1 MQELFSRM
9 DKDNSGSLDKPEVI
23 LFMKALSDDL
33 SDEHISMIF
42 DNLDGDSSNTIDLD
56 EFMVFM
62 TALNKSS
69 CEIKTLLSI
78 WQTLFNQ
85 ISVAG
90 WRPVDK
96 GGQEQVNE
104 EEVRQLFNLIDT
116 DKTGVITAQAS

>member
-1 MQELFSRM
+1 M
-9 DKDNSGSLDKPEVI
+9 N
-23 LFMKALSDDL
+23 
-33 SDEHISMIF
+33 
-42 DNLDGDSSNTIDLD
+42 N
-56 EFMVFM
+56 
-62 TALNKSS
+62 SS
-69 CEIKTLLSI
+69 CEIQLKLCAG
-78 WQTLFNQ
+78 QTLFNQ